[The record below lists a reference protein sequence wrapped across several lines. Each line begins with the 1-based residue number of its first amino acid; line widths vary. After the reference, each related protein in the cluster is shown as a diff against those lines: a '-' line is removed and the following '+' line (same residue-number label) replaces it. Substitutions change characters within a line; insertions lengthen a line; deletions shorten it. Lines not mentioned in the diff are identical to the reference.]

1 MLTWTR
7 QPDMLAAW
15 VVALALVFVVGM
27 APWEK
32 LRAAHPAGTVDV
44 AQQRFELKFP
54 GGAYDR
60 AAEARHDSDL
70 RDLHFGPEGP

>member
-1 MLTWTR
+1 MAWIKH
-7 QPDMLAAW
+7 PDMVAAW
-15 VVALALVFVVGM
+15 TIAAALVLAVSF

-32 LRAAHPAGTVDV
+32 LRAAHPAGVVDV

-60 AAEARHDSDL
+60 ASEARHDSDL
-70 RDLHFGPEGP
+70 RNVTFGPEGP

>member
-1 MLTWTR
+1 MQAWAKH
-7 QPDMLAAW
+7 PDMFAAW
-15 VVALALVFVVGM
+15 GVAIALIFTIGL

-32 LRAAHPAGTVDV
+32 LRAAHPAGVVDV

-60 AAEARHDSDL
+60 GAEARHDSDY
-70 RDLHFGPEGP
+70 RDVTFGPEGP